1 MLRTAFLHALAHAL
15 ALAITIAA
23 LPARAD
29 DDVLARGRVLF
40 DVRCALCHAGHQST
54 IADAVRVAAG
64 RPEAIRAAIA
74 NIGAMNYLATS
85 FTDAD
90 LEAIAAYLAS
100 REDASRRFAVEYRHA
115 TNGHYF
121 VTAHP
126 DEIAALDARRGTLE
140 PWLRTSLAFAV
151 DLQAAD
157 GRLPVCRFFTAAFAA
172 RGSHF
177 YSIDPAECDA
187 VRRNPDWIDEG
198 VAFQARSALAG
209 ACPAGTR
216 PLFRLYNDGRG
227 GAPNHR
233 YSIDPAVRDAM
244 LAEGFLPEGPAG
256 GVAMCVPR

>member
-1 MLRTAFLHALAHAL
+1 MVAVRLLHVLATALVLA
-15 ALAITIAA
+15 TS
-23 LPARAD
+23 PAGAAD
-29 DDVLARGRVLF
+29 DTLARGALLF
-40 DVRCALCHAGHQST
+40 EVRCAICHAGNQST

-90 LEAIAAYLAS
+90 FEAIAAYLAS
-100 REDASRRFAVEYRHA
+100 REEASRRFAVEYRHA

-121 VTAHP
+121 VTASP
-126 DEIAALDARRGTLE
+126 EEIAALDARRGALE

-151 DLQAAD
+151 DLQAVD

-187 VRRNPDWIDEG
+187 VRRNPDWIEEG
-198 VAFQARSALAG
+198 VAFQARSAPAG
-209 ACPAGTR
+209 ACPVGTR

-233 YSIDPAVRDAM
+233 YTIDPAVRDAM